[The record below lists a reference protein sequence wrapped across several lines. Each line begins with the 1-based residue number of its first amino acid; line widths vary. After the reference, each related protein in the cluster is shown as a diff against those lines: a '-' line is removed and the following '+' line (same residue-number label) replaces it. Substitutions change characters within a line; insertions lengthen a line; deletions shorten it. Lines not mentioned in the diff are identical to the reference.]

1 MTKSP
6 TSIRLDP
13 EIDRKIQALIDS
25 GDFGSRTEFI
35 MYAIR
40 ITLRDYSG
48 RFTPPPINGD
58 RGRRGGIP
66 EIVYSSLRDTIIPTI
81 PMINPTMIRSGM
93 IPIRSIAP
101 FNSSGD
107 PITVFGT
114 QIMNG

>member
-40 ITLRDYSG
+40 TTLRDYSG

-58 RGRRGGIP
+58 RGRELP
-66 EIVYSSLRDTIIPTI
+66 K
-81 PMINPTMIRSGM
+81 
-93 IPIRSIAP
+93 
-101 FNSSGD
+101 
-107 PITVFGT
+107 
-114 QIMNG
+114 

>member
-48 RFTPPPINGD
+48 RFTPPPPINGD
-58 RGRRGGIP
+58 RGRELP
-66 EIVYSSLRDTIIPTI
+66 K
-81 PMINPTMIRSGM
+81 
-93 IPIRSIAP
+93 
-101 FNSSGD
+101 
-107 PITVFGT
+107 
-114 QIMNG
+114 